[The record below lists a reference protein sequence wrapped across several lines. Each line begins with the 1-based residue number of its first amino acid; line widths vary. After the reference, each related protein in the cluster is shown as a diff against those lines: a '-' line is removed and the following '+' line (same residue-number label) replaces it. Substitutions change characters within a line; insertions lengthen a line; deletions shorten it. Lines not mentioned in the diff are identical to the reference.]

1 MTADERPAVVIDC
14 DPGHDDTVA
23 IVVAARHSELL
34 GITTV
39 SGNAPLAHVTRNAL
53 AVCELFGIDVPVH
66 PGCAR
71 PLIDPPRHAPAV
83 HGESGLGGTSLP
95 PPARS
100 PGAAHGVEFLIETT
114 RARPGCWLVPMGPLT
129 NIALALRLDPGIVDR
144 VAGISLMGGGAHTGN
159 VTPTAEFNVWADP
172 EAAAI
177 VFDSGAALRMA
188 GLDVT
193 HQVRMT
199 AGDGRR
205 LGAAGGPRAEFLADL
220 LGYYGRHGRA
230 GEDDEDNEGS
240 PMHDPLAVLAVTH
253 PHLFTHVDRP
263 VRVELAGGTRG
274 MTVVDQRGYAPAG
287 GTTCAV
293 AEAVDAP
300 AVRTLI
306 LDTLLDAADPATDPA
321 TDPAADPAVRD

>member
-1 MTADERPAVVIDC
+1 MTADQRPAVVVDC

-66 PGCAR
+66 AGCAR
-71 PLIDPPRHAPAV
+71 PLIDTPRHAPTV

-100 PGAAHGVEFLIETT
+100 PGAAHAVEFLIETT

-129 NIALALRLDPGIVDR
+129 NVALALRLDPGIVDR

-199 AGDGRR
+199 AENGRC
-205 LGAAGGPRAEFLADL
+205 LGAVGGPRAEFLADL
-220 LGYYGRHGRA
+220 LAYYGRRGQA
-230 GEDDEDNEGS
+230 GGDDEGS

-287 GTTCAV
+287 DATCAV

-300 AVRTLI
+300 AVRALI
-306 LDTLLDAADPATDPA
+306 LDTLLDAADPD
-321 TDPAADPAVRD
+321 AADPAVRD